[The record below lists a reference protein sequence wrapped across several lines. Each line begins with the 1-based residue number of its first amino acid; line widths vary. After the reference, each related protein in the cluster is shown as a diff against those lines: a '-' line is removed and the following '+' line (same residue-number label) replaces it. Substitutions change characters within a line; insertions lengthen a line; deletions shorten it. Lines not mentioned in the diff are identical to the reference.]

1 MDTNEK
7 YFVSLISS
15 YLNNEEPITPE
26 NNIDWNK
33 IYDLSAIHN
42 VAAIVGNQILKIKDN
57 CPDAEILSK
66 FKQQIGY
73 TLIDADEKENTIN
86 FARTFL
92 CENNIDF
99 IFVKGA
105 ILRNYY
111 PIKEFR
117 TGSDIDIV
125 IRNENFCTCEQLL
138 RDNNCKVVNQGT
150 NVFTIYINNQHI
162 EFHNVANY
170 DNPYFKDIFDMCSKT
185 NTNEYLINN
194 ENHLIYVLCHIIKH
208 FNSCGAGIKMFM
220 DIDAIIRKIK
230 DFDYD
235 GFMNICKEINM
246 ETFAKASLSLCHY
259 WFSTP
264 VRCELDF
271 EENSEFIKLFET
283 EIING
288 GNFGFNSR
296 NLGNYYVN
304 KGASNSGKV
313 NLATKIRALF
323 ILTFP
328 PKKEMKNNYT
338 YLNKAPY
345 LLPLAW
351 ISRICTGA
359 FKRSSHSK
367 GTIKSIMRTGK
378 ESEQYIKL
386 LKELNI

>member
-150 NVFTIYINNQHI
+150 NVFTLYINNQHI

-351 ISRICTGA
+351 ISRIYTGA

-367 GTIKSIMRTGK
+367 GTIKSIMKTGK